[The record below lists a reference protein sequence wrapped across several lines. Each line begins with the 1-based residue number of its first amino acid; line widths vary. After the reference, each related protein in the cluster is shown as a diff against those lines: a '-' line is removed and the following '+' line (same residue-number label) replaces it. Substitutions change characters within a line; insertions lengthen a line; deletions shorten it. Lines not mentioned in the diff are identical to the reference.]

1 MTNPRRTEFTAR
13 FTTHWLPASLIL
25 TTIGCYFAFLY
36 QHAINVPLADDIYD
50 ILQVVSGVI
59 TAPDKESALQILFAQ
74 HNDHR
79 TFASRLMYYG
89 IYLIQ
94 GNIDF
99 RTLVFLA
106 NLALPLL
113 LVLLYLM
120 APNHRVKCLL
130 LLPAA
135 LILFQL
141 RAYGITLW
149 SMAAFAY
156 FYVFLYG
163 FCCLYCLHKISRK
176 RFVLAIFLAS
186 AATFTLASGQVVW
199 LVGFIS
205 LAHQSLIRRSASY
218 FYPLCWTIAAAVV
231 LVAWRLGL
239 ETPNTLLAMLTNFFN
254 FPGHHVLYFLTLLG
268 CAVTENSV
276 ALAAM
281 AGMTMIAILVV
292 CTVKSY
298 REQDLRLELCCWF
311 VVLSVA
317 AIVLGRSF
325 TSVDY
330 ALSSRYS
337 FPSVLML
344 TTTWVLVAV
353 RLNIKSRKLFLLAG
367 LLAATYCVSS
377 YHIYS
382 TPLQYLAEK
391 RVKNFNEDNYWAW
404 PHPKRESNAI
414 VAQAVSLGIYQ
425 PPSQPLPDPRIHS
438 GGKEKENSL
447 KLERK

>member
-1 MTNPRRTEFTAR
+1 MSNPPGTEFTAR
-13 FTTHWLPASLIL
+13 FTTQWMPAILIL
-25 TTIGCYFAFLY
+25 TTIGYYFAFMY

-59 TAPDKESALQILFAQ
+59 TAQDKESALQILYAQ

-79 TFASRLMYYG
+79 TFASRLIYYG

-113 LVLLYLM
+113 LGLLYLM
-120 APNHRVKCLL
+120 ARNRGEKYLL

-141 RAYGITLW
+141 RAYGIILW

-163 FCCLYCLHKISRK
+163 FCCLCCLHQISRK
-176 RFVLAIFLAS
+176 RFVLAIFFAS

-205 LAHQSLIRRSASY
+205 LLHQSLIRRSAPY
-218 FYPLCWTIAAAVV
+218 FYTLCWAIAAAVV
-231 LVAWRLGL
+231 LVTWRLGL

-254 FPGHHVLYFLTLLG
+254 FPGHHVLYCLTLLG

-292 CTVKSY
+292 STVKSS
-298 REQDLRLELCCWF
+298 REEDLRLELCCWF

-317 AIVLGRSF
+317 AMVLGRSF

-344 TTTWVLVAV
+344 ATTWVLVVV
-353 RLNIKSRKLFLLAG
+353 RLDIQSRKLLLLGG

-377 YHIYS
+377 YYVYS
-382 TPLQYLAEK
+382 KPLQYQAEK

-404 PHPKRESNAI
+404 PHPRRESNAI
-414 VAQAVSLGIYQ
+414 VAQAVSLGVYQ
-425 PPSQPLPDPRIHS
+425 PPSRPLPDPRIDS
-438 GGKEKENSL
+438 GGKKKDNSM